1 MDRFIEPRFPGGKIM
16 RIPLTLA
23 FAAAFGFGNAENL
36 RAGASAAEL
45 KLLSADVMKPALI
58 ELIPAF
64 ERTSGHKVSTDLE
77 PAGAI
82 RNRIQGGE
90 AADIAIIQRPTIEA
104 LAKEGKFA
112 ADTIVTLARSGV
124 ALAVRKGAPKPDI
137 SSVDAF
143 KRALLSAKSIGYP
156 DPGRGM
162 ASGIH
167 MRGVLDRLGIA
178 DQVNAKSE
186 LQPGKF
192 PDFVAASGA
201 EIFITQPMEILAV
214 PSLELVGW
222 LPDELQDYK
231 SFTWAAAVT
240 TNAKQPGAAK
250 ALIEFLISPSAATVI
265 NAKGMK
271 PGPS

>member
-1 MDRFIEPRFPGGKIM
+1 
-16 RIPLTLA
+16 
-23 FAAAFGFGNAENL
+23 L
-36 RAGASAAEL
+36 RAGTNAAEL
-45 KLLSADVMKPALI
+45 KLLGVDVMRPALI

-64 ERTSGHKVSTDLE
+64 ERTSRHNVSLDLE
-77 PAGAI
+77 PAGVI

-90 AADIAIIQRPTIEA
+90 AADIAIIQRSAIEA

-137 SSVDAF
+137 SS
-143 KRALLSAKSIGYP
+143 IGYP

-186 LQPGKF
+186 L
-192 PDFVAASGA
+192 
-201 EIFITQPMEILAV
+201 
-214 PSLELVGW
+214 
-222 LPDELQDYK
+222 
-231 SFTWAAAVT
+231 
-240 TNAKQPGAAK
+240 
-250 ALIEFLISPSAATVI
+250 
-265 NAKGMK
+265 
-271 PGPS
+271 

>member
-1 MDRFIEPRFPGGKIM
+1 M

-23 FAAAFGFGNAENL
+23 VAAAFAFGNAENL
-36 RAGASAAEL
+36 RAGANAAEL
-45 KLLSADVMKPALI
+45 KLLGADVMRPALI
-58 ELIPAF
+58 EFIPAF
-64 ERTSGHKVSTDLE
+64 ERTSRHNVSLDLE
-77 PAGAI
+77 PAGVI

-90 AADIAIIQRPTIEA
+90 AADIAIIQRSAIEA

-143 KRALLSAKSIGYP
+143 KRALLSAKSLGYP

-167 MRGVLDRLGIA
+167 MRGVLDRLGIT

-186 LQPGKF
+186 LQPGRF

-214 PSLELVGW
+214 PSMDLVGW

-240 TNAKQPGAAK
+240 ANAKHPDQAK
-250 ALIEFLISPSAATVI
+250 ALIEFLTSPSAATVI
-265 NAKGMK
+265 NTKGMK
-271 PGPS
+271 AGAS